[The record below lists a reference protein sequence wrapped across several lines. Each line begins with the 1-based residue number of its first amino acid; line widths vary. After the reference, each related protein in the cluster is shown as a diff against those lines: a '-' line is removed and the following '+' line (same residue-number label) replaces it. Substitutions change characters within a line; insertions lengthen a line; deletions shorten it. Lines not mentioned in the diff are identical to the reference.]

1 MLRAFFLG
9 FMQIHILHHAV
20 QEPIYG
26 AAMIAEL
33 KRHGYDLS
41 PGTLYPV
48 LHTMEEEG
56 YLSVSTQVVE
66 GKVRKYYR
74 ATEQGRL
81 LLEETLPKLRELVSE
96 VLEGQGPSPLP
107 VPLEEEGAP
116 QSVDEEAL
124 HEERMDHDCS

>member
-66 GKVRKYYR
+66 GKVRS
-74 ATEQGRL
+74 L
-81 LLEETLPKLRELVSE
+81 LREETLPKLRELVSE

-107 VPLEEEGAP
+107 EPLEEEGAP
-116 QSVDEEAL
+116 QSVDA
-124 HEERMDHDCS
+124 RSSP

>member
-9 FMQIHILHHAV
+9 FIQIHLLYHAV
-20 QEPIYG
+20 QEPIFG

-48 LHTMEEEG
+48 LHTMEEAG

-96 VLEGQGPSPLP
+96 VLEGQGPSFSPEP
-107 VPLEEEGAP
+107 
-116 QSVDEEAL
+116 VDEDPLAP
-124 HEERMDHDCS
+124 RKDGP

>member
-9 FMQIHILHHAV
+9 FIQIHILHHAV
-20 QEPIYG
+20 QEPIFG

-48 LHTMEEEG
+48 LHTMEAAG
-56 YLSVSTQVVE
+56 YLSVRTQVVE

-96 VLEGQGPSPLP
+96 VLEGQGPAFLP
-107 VPLEEEGAP
+107 EPLEEEAAP
-116 QSVDEEAL
+116 PSVDEDPLAS
-124 HEERMDHDCS
+124 RKDGP